1 MASSS
6 VPKLYYSVIEDVIA
20 NVRDAF
26 IDEGVDE
33 QALTE
38 LKQVWKKKLDESK
51 AIEKEA
57 EQIPHK
63 PVSQPHQPV
72 QHVTTNLG
80 ATPITHHQLTMPPG
94 MVQTLL
100 QYTQQGSS
108 DVQKA
113 MSLNLPQKLT
123 LTVPAHLAQ
132 SGLQTLVSGPGST
145 TVQLT
150 PEMANSLFQGNV
162 ITQTHSNNLQHG
174 GQQIAGVHYQT
185 LTSEQLKNAQQ
196 YTVTIPVSTSQS
208 QASVIGQIDGADDTS
223 DEEDEDDF
231 QDNDDDHDDNDDDQ
245 NEDDIGEE
253 DEEPLN
259 SDDDVSEEDPS
270 DLFDTENVVVCQYD
284 KITRSKNRWKFHLKD
299 GIMNLQG
306 KDFVFHKA
314 LGDSEW

>member
-1 MASSS
+1 MASTS
-6 VPKLYYSVIEDVIA
+6 VPKLYYSVIDDVIA
-20 NVRDAF
+20 NVREAF

-38 LKQVWKKKLDESK
+38 LKQVWRKKLDESK
-51 AIEKEA
+51 AVEREA
-57 EQIPHK
+57 DIVLNKSITQT
-63 PVSQPHQPV
+63 HQPV
-72 QHVTTNLG
+72 QQIATSIGG
-80 ATPITHHQLTMPPG
+80 ATNITHQLAMQQ
-94 MVQTLL
+94 VQTLL

-108 DVQKA
+108 DVQK
-113 MSLNLPQKLT
+113 MNLPPKVT
-123 LTVPAHLAQ
+123 LTVPAHLAH
-132 SGLQTLVSGPGST
+132 SGLHTLVSTAPGGT
-145 TVQLT
+145 AVQLT
-150 PEMANSLFQGNV
+150 PEMASLFQGNM
-162 ITQTHSNNLQHG
+162 IASTHSNSLQHG
-174 GQQIAGVHYQT
+174 GQQIHYQT

-196 YTVTIPVSTSQS
+196 FTVTIPVTTPQS
-208 QASVIGQIDGADDTS
+208 QPSVIGQIDGADDTS
-223 DEEDEDDF
+223 DEDDEDDHD
-231 QDNDDDHDDNDDDQ
+231 DNDDDHDDNDDEHD
-245 NEDDIGEE
+245 EDCTGEE